1 MHRIILPFVFLLTL
15 TPQVRAES
23 FLFFPSMSSA
33 EEKLEVWLEKNQD
46 KLPHVTQRVNL
57 DRKSYLLGVFHLVGS
72 GLPLIDA
79 YIYACGDDYCN
90 LMSVTRSIL
99 LPKSA
104 DAQLL
109 VKFNKA
115 TDEVSLVSDQGL
127 VYVTMPM
134 RNYRQ
139 GYVSRGIVQ
148 E

>member
-1 MHRIILPFVFLLTL
+1 
-15 TPQVRAES
+15 
-23 FLFFPSMSSA
+23 MSSA

-57 DRKSYLLGVFHLVGS
+57 DKKSYLLGVFHLVGS

-79 YIYACGDDYCN
+79 YIYACDDYCN
-90 LMSVTRSIL
+90 LMTVTRSIL
-99 LPKSA
+99 LPKLA
-104 DAQLL
+104 GAQLL

-115 TDEVSLVSDQGL
+115 KDEVSLVSNQGL